1 MAKRTNLP
9 QKPSW
14 DQAVNNRALINRGG
28 LAHTSVELADT
39 VGTAAVVRIE
49 KRAEQGQVR

>member
-28 LAHTSVELADT
+28 IAHTSVELADT
-39 VGTAAVVRIE
+39 VGTAAVVRYE